1 MKKATNTN
9 ADGITDGPYQDMFEA
24 GLKLPERQRAML
36 AQHYY
41 QRVHLRILGL
51 RLAASC
57 QFHILKQVFGESA
70 EIIMQQAEGEL
81 RDSDDHDGRSKITLA

>member
-1 MKKATNTN
+1 MDEVQYNKSQ
-9 ADGITDGPYQDMFEA
+9 GSQDGPYQDMFEA

-51 RLAASC
+51 RLAATC
-57 QFHILKQVFGESA
+57 KFHILKQVFGESA
-70 EIIMQQAEGEL
+70 DIILEQAEIEL
-81 RDSDDHDGRSKITLA
+81 DESRNQASRSKITLA